1 MWAERTG
8 AYVVH
13 TLLRMCFCELCD
25 SKQCGKNCLLHL
37 RGNGQGVKVS
47 AQHLVKVIPTKFCCH
62 QVGHGAGND
71 EYGRGGCM
79 WLQNGCNRMRYCVST
94 VQSKILCR
102 SDKVDGSI
110 AMRKRLP
117 RARSNCMSSTIVY
130 RLASDGAV
138 NCDEC
143 HVMIKL
149 IQLTPW
155 PLPGLLIFHLA
166 PDDTISWRISAGGLS
181 A

>member
-1 MWAERTG
+1 
-8 AYVVH
+8 VH
-13 TLLRMCFCELCD
+13 ALLCMCFCELCN
-25 SKQCGKNCLLHL
+25 SKQHGKNCLLHL
-37 RGNGQGVKVS
+37 RGNGQGVEVS

-62 QVGHGAGND
+62 QVGHGVGDD

-79 WLQNGCNRMRYCVST
+79 WLQNGCNRMCYRVGT
-94 VQSKILCR
+94 VQSKILHR
-102 SDKVDGSI
+102 SDQADGSI

-117 RARSNCMSSTIVY
+117 RARSNRMSSTIVY

-138 NCDEC
+138 NCDKR
-143 HVMIKL
+143 HIMIKL

-155 PLPGLLIFHLA
+155 PLPGSLIFHLA
-166 PDDTISWRISAGGLS
+166 SDDTVSWRISAGGLS

>member
-1 MWAERTG
+1 M
-8 AYVVH
+8 VH
-13 TLLRMCFCELCD
+13 ALLCMCFCELCN
-25 SKQCGKNCLLHL
+25 SKQHRKNCLLHL
-37 RGNGQGVKVS
+37 RGNGQGVEVS
-47 AQHLVKVIPTKFCCH
+47 TQHLVKVIPTKFCCH
-62 QVGHGAGND
+62 QVGHGTGDD

-79 WLQNGCNRMRYCVST
+79 WLQNGCNQMCYHVST
-94 VQSKILCR
+94 VQRKILHR

-117 RARSNCMSSTIVY
+117 RARSSCMSSTIVY

-138 NCDEC
+138 NCNER

-166 PDDTISWRISAGGLS
+166 LDDTISWQISARES
-181 A
+181 SV